1 MPQHDTASFDH
12 IVGNG
17 VRMRHELHRHPE
29 VAWHET
35 WTAAY
40 VRRELDR
47 LGIPWRACAGTG
59 TVGTLAG
66 GAMGEH
72 RALRADID
80 GLPIAEATSLPYA
93 SIEPGRMHACGH
105 DGHTASLLAAAA
117 WLKQHE
123 GKLPGPVTL
132 LFQPAEEGGFG
143 AKKMIDEGALDG
155 VQRIFGYHNWPPIP
169 FGRAACGDG
178 TVLGSNARFS
188 ITITGRGGHASQPE
202 ACRDPVAAGAL
213 FVTAVQQIVSRR
225 VAPQQAAVVSVTI
238 FQAGDTGNII
248 PDHAVLGGTVRALT
262 VELRDELARQVEAV
276 LQATCAASAVQGQFD
291 YEPNYPATINEAG
304 SAALGRAALQS
315 LLGPECLW
323 SASVPIMGAEDFSY
337 YLEQVPGAFLL
348 LGTGRVGRPLEPCH
362 SPRFDY
368 DDGLMPVVVR
378 LWAKL
383 VGAPDPAVAVT

>member
-1 MPQHDTASFDH
+1 
-12 IVGNG
+12 
-17 VRMRHELHRHPE
+17 
-29 VAWHET
+29 
-35 WTAAY
+35 
-40 VRRELDR
+40 
-47 LGIPWRACAGTG
+47 
-59 TVGTLAG
+59 
-66 GAMGEH
+66 
-72 RALRADID
+72 
-80 GLPIAEATSLPYA
+80 
-93 SIEPGRMHACGH
+93 
-105 DGHTASLLAAAA
+105 
-117 WLKQHE
+117 
-123 GKLPGPVTL
+123 VTL

-291 YEPNYPATINEAG
+291 YEPNYPATVNEAD

-348 LGTGRVGRPLEPCH
+348 LGAGRVGRPLEPCH

>member
-1 MPQHDTASFDH
+1 MTQHDTASFDQ
-12 IVGNG
+12 IVDNG
-17 VRMRHELHRHPE
+17 VRMRQELHRHPE
-29 VAWHET
+29 VAWRET
-35 WTAAY
+35 WSAAF
-40 VRRELDR
+40 VRQELDR

-59 TVGTLAG
+59 TVGTLAA

-80 GLPIAEATSLPYA
+80 GLPIAEATQLPYA

-123 GKLPGPVTL
+123 RTLPGPVTL

-143 AKKMIDEGALDG
+143 ARKMIDEGVLDG

-238 FQAGDTGNII
+238 FQAGDTANII
-248 PDHAVLGGTVRALT
+248 PDHAVLGGTIRALT

-304 SAALGRAALQS
+304 SSGPGGGGHLVPLGSSRPQRLLVAPMTFRLPILLRRLPANRS
-315 LLGPECLW
+315 LPPSW
-323 SASVPIMGAEDFSY
+323 SCSS
-337 YLEQVPGAFLL
+337 
-348 LGTGRVGRPLEPCH
+348 TPC
-362 SPRFDY
+362 S
-368 DDGLMPVVVR
+368 MS
-378 LWAKL
+378 KQ
-383 VGAPDPAVAVT
+383 

>member
-1 MPQHDTASFDH
+1 MDQPATVNFDR
-12 IVGNG
+12 IVDHG

-29 VAWHET
+29 VAWQET

-40 VRRELDR
+40 IRRELDR

-59 TVGTLAG
+59 TVAAIAAG
-66 GAMGEH
+66 APGEH

-80 GLPIAEATSLPYA
+80 GLPIVEATQLPYA
-93 SIEPGRMHACGH
+93 SLEPGRMHACGH

-117 WLKQHE
+117 WLKLHE
-123 GKLPGPVTL
+123 RTLNGPVTL

-143 AKKMIDEGALDG
+143 ARKMIEGSALDG
-155 VQRIFGYHNWPPIP
+155 VQRIFGHHSWPPIP
-169 FGRAACGDG
+169 FGRAACVDG
-178 TVLGSNARFS
+178 TIMGSNARFA

-202 ACRDPVAAGAL
+202 VCRDPVAAGAL

-238 FQAGDTGNII
+238 FQSGDTANII
-248 PDHAVLGGTVRALT
+248 PDHAVLGGTIRALT
-262 VELRDELARQVEAV
+262 VELRDQLATQVEQV
-276 LQATCAASAVQGQFD
+276 LQATCAASGVGSQFD
-291 YEPNYPATINEAG
+291 YEPNYPATINEPG

-315 LLGPECLW
+315 LLGPDCLS
-323 SASVPIMGAEDFSY
+323 SAGVPIMGSEDFSY

-348 LGTGRVGRPLEPCH
+348 LGAGRPGRPLEPCH

-368 DDGLMPVVVR
+368 DDGLMPIVVR

-383 VGAPDPAVAVT
+383 AGLTAS